1 MVSEALCF
9 RPVRPS
15 VREFVRA
22 CAVHCPTG
30 LSTYLRVVHGSILCD
45 QTQPNPSADWPNPTQ
60 SNLLQVKK
68 MDPTRPNPTEY

>member
-45 QTQPNPSADWPNPTQ
+45 QTQPNPIQPTT
-60 SNLLQVKK
+60 SEKK
-68 MDPTRPNPTEY
+68 LDPTRPNPTEY